1 MAEAKLSKVQSV
13 VKKINKKPTRL
24 QAGGALS
31 QSLGSRCYGFF
42 FFFFSSPPWVSA
54 SGLNENAA
62 PGITGWTRPHPGTEN
77 FLGFG

>member
-42 FFFFSSPPWVSA
+42 FFFFLPTVGVSLRA
-54 SGLNENAA
+54 K
-62 PGITGWTRPHPGTEN
+62 
-77 FLGFG
+77 